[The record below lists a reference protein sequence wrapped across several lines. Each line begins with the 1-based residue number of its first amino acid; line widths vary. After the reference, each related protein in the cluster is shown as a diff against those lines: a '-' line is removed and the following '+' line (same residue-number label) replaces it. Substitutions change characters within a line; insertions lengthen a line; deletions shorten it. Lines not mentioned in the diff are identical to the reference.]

1 MMSVHVAAPYL
12 RVYCSSKDMASAQS
26 ASMWQICLDVNL
38 NTRKGMI
45 KAMGIIR
52 FLGLTTL
59 GIFIIGIIMVLII
72 IFAIAIRTLIQMF
85 KDM

>member
-1 MMSVHVAAPYL
+1 
-12 RVYCSSKDMASAQS
+12 
-26 ASMWQICLDVNL
+26 
-38 NTRKGMI
+38 MI

-72 IFAIAIRTLIQMF
+72 IFTIAIRALIQTL

>member
-1 MMSVHVAAPYL
+1 
-12 RVYCSSKDMASAQS
+12 
-26 ASMWQICLDVNL
+26 MWQICLDVNL

-52 FLGLTTL
+52 FLGLTAL
-59 GIFIIGIIMVLII
+59 GLFIIGITIVLIML
-72 IFAIAIRTLIQMF
+72 FAIAIRALMQMF

>member
-1 MMSVHVAAPYL
+1 
-12 RVYCSSKDMASAQS
+12 
-26 ASMWQICLDVNL
+26 
-38 NTRKGMI
+38 MI

>member
-1 MMSVHVAAPYL
+1 
-12 RVYCSSKDMASAQS
+12 
-26 ASMWQICLDVNL
+26 
-38 NTRKGMI
+38 MI

-59 GIFIIGIIMVLII
+59 GIFIIGVIIVLIM
-72 IFAIAIRTLIQMF
+72 IFAIGIRALIQTF